1 MDTTN
6 FYTSKR
12 RVIRISPKG
21 APYTQD
27 AAGKKAYKPIAKFVK
42 TANGSMRDITLN
54 NALPNRVTR
63 GVVKGVRKTRSN
75 AGMKR
80 GPGSR
85 FQARLNDILQGKF
98 NNKPAPTRKPRAR
111 RINPRSGNNFDA
123 TEVMARMM
131 RPRKIR
137 SNAGVKRGPRG
148 ENMPMLGSLF
158 N

>member
-27 AAGKKAYKPIAKFVK
+27 ASGKKSYGPIAKFVK
-42 TANGSMRDITLN
+42 TANGSMRDITMN
-54 NALPNRVTR
+54 NALPNKVKR
-63 GVVKGVRKTRSN
+63 GAVKGMRKTRSN
-75 AGMKR
+75 AGVKR

-98 NNKPAPTRKPRAR
+98 NNKPKPARKPRAR
-111 RINPRSGNNFDA
+111 AVNPRNPNTFNA

-131 RPRKIR
+131 RPRKTR

-148 ENMPMLGSLF
+148 EAMPMLGSLF